1 MHPKRFEKRKMTYRI
16 VLPALALT
24 VALASGLG
32 ASAEESSLPV
42 PSEKKRE
49 VINQLFELS
58 GVEQQAEESIA
69 NMSKIIGKNL
79 RATLLSKLKSNK
91 ELTDEQKQEKASTQ
105 ADKIMEVFKSKLDM
119 REELLTL
126 FASLY
131 DKHFT
136 EEELKFM
143 LDFYKS
149 PAGKKFMEDSPAVMK
164 EASVRL
170 KDQLNPRVNELM
182 AKKLSAMEAADDK
195 EVDAKAESTESE
207 TKKDEEK

>member
-1 MHPKRFEKRKMTYRI
+1 
-16 VLPALALT
+16 
-24 VALASGLG
+24 
-32 ASAEESSLPV
+32 LPV

-126 FASLY
+126 SASLY

-136 EEELKFM
+136 EEELKVM

-182 AKKLSAMEAADDK
+182 AKKLSAME
-195 EVDAKAESTESE
+195 
-207 TKKDEEK
+207 